1 MLDVSHWY
9 QFDVRLG
16 ATAALVRT
24 WLEFASE
31 PSVEIGFVH
40 SAPLI
45 DQTTHLVSN
54 VRMAGDIPRFT
65 ATGVRRGSIEIAP
78 IAAFV
83 IPFGIAFGVAA
94 SAKGLSPGISVFMSV
109 AVYGGASQFAALDLW
124 YAPLPL
130 ATLALTVLAV
140 NARHILLGAALAP
153 WLLQIPIVRRLAA
166 LLLLSDANFAHTMAA
181 RERGETDAGILFGS
195 GLTMWVIWIVSTAV
209 GALAGSLLG
218 DLSRFGFDAVM
229 VAYFTAV
236 IVGWWKDRSDLYP
249 FVTAAAVAV
258 AGTYVLPP
266 GWHII
271 AGALTGG
278 IVGVW
283 RHG

>member
-1 MLDVSHWY
+1 
-9 QFDVRLG
+9 
-16 ATAALVRT
+16 
-24 WLEFASE
+24 
-31 PSVEIGFVH
+31 
-40 SAPLI
+40 
-45 DQTTHLVSN
+45 
-54 VRMAGDIPRFT
+54 MAGMAGEIPTSDQLEGPRFT
-65 ATGVRRGSIEIAP
+65 ASGVWRGSVEIAP

-94 SAKGLSPGISVFMSV
+94 SAKGISPGISVFMSI
-109 AVYGGASQFAALDLW
+109 AIYAGASQFAALDLW

-181 RERGETDAGILFGS
+181 RDRGETDAGILFGS
-195 GLTMWVIWIVSTAV
+195 GLTMWIIWIVSTAV

-236 IVGWWKDRSDLYP
+236 IVGWWKGRSDLFP

-271 AGALTGG
+271 AGALAGG
-278 IVGVW
+278 VVGVW